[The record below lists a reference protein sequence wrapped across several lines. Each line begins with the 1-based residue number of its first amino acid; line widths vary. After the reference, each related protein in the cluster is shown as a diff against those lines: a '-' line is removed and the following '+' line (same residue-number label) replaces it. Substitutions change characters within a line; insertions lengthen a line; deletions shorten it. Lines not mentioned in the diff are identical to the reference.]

1 MLKST
6 RVLHELAREG
16 PLLLR
21 ARGLLEHGRERGER
35 RDCHLR
41 RNSRGVW
48 GEDTTG
54 GQFGVDG
61 SSARGGQIW
70 APRGVLGRAR
80 IRARSGASARA
91 SGSAETYLEST
102 DQGRRLGGVAGV
114 VRLPERLQGLG
125 RGREVRHLPFS
136 VQTITSV
143 DAGRSLARSALRAC
157 DGEGRAASS
166 VSWRGFAPNLFGP
179 HEPLVVTRAEV
190 PPSRGRG
197 QVRTGS
203 VIWSVGHRP
212 ARETRVE
219 CGRALSR
226 APIEFDLL
234 VWAFGLRND
243 ERRIRPASS
252 PAASCGRGTA
262 SDASATHAISKMT
275 SRSSSARRAV
285 PRGGQHGAD
294 PGRARREGRP

>member
-1 MLKST
+1 MHLGIRLRLRRDHLELGVKLRDAVLHEEAEQVET
-6 RVLHELAREG
+6 DDEALAGGRGKDLRAILVVRAELVVVTLGGGVVALGDAEKHRVLHELAREG
-16 PLLLR
+16 QLLLR

-70 APRGVLGRAR
+70 APRGVLGRGR

-157 DGEGRAASS
+157 VGRD
-166 VSWRGFAPNLFGP
+166 APRPRSPG
-179 HEPLVVTRAEV
+179 VG
-190 PPSRGRG
+190 SR
-197 QVRTGS
+197 RTCSGK
-203 VIWSVGHRP
+203 R
-212 ARETRVE
+212 
-219 CGRALSR
+219 
-226 APIEFDLL
+226 
-234 VWAFGLRND
+234 
-243 ERRIRPASS
+243 
-252 PAASCGRGTA
+252 
-262 SDASATHAISKMT
+262 T
-275 SRSSSARRAV
+275 SRSL
-285 PRGGQHGAD
+285 
-294 PGRARREGRP
+294 